1 MPVNTEEKRFST
13 AEMQRTLEDRKRRHK
28 RQAVTGVCVCTA
40 LLLPCIIVCVG
51 LSLFPP
57 LPWWGKA
64 LAAAGAAVC
73 IVPLIFSLVVLIQR
87 FKEIKGGELDAAAEY

>member
-40 LLLPCIIVCVG
+40 LLLPCIIVLRWSEPV
-51 LSLFPP
+51 S
-57 LPWWGKA
+57 
-64 LAAAGAAVC
+64 AAA
-73 IVPLIFSLVVLIQR
+73 VVGESAGGCGSGCVHCTGDFFAGGIKTTIQR
-87 FKEIKGGELDAAAEY
+87 N

>member
-13 AEMQRTLEDRKRRHK
+13 AEMQRTLEDRTRRHK

-57 LPWWGKA
+57 LPWWGTA

-73 IVPLIFSLVVLIQR
+73 IVPVIFSLVVLRQR

>member
-64 LAAAGAAVC
+64 LAAAGAVVC
-73 IVPLIFSLVVLIQR
+73 IVPVIFSLVVLRQR
-87 FKEIKGGELDAAAEY
+87 FKEIEGGELDAAAEY

>member
-57 LPWWGKA
+57 MPWWGKV
-64 LAAAGAAVC
+64 LAAAGAVVC
-73 IVPLIFSLVVLIQR
+73 IFSLVVLRQR